1 MRSGRLVPRRRA
13 GRAARF
19 ADEAGTRSA
28 KEMGVPG
35 NRMPRMLEKAGAHR
49 SRARFAASVAAWNG
63 LFPVAVFPCG
73 DCGACRGIPVPAES
87 RRGFAGMR
95 REPGREAET
104 GREGICRPPSRGR
117 DGQRRFGRCVR
128 PGGWNRRGC
137 GVTGASSVLLVHAQ
151 HAFGL
156 GDLVRRVVE
165 DVAAF
170 QQARGVD
177 AVVEPPAAVWT
188 SFRLRYRTACRRP

>member
-1 MRSGRLVPRRRA
+1 MVVRFIGNDRMPMSLCFMRSGRRVPRRRA

-73 DCGACRGIPVPAES
+73 DCGAGRGSPVPAES

-128 PGGWNRRGC
+128 PGGWNRRDAASRARPRFYWC
-137 GVTGASSVLLVHAQ
+137 TPSTRLASATLSGASSK
-151 HAFGL
+151 
-156 GDLVRRVVE
+156 
-165 DVAAF
+165 
-170 QQARGVD
+170 
-177 AVVEPPAAVWT
+177 T
-188 SFRLRYRTACRRP
+188 